1 MQNRNSSWKNA
12 PFPFDILKN
21 IVNSMTLK
29 DVFIVITKFKFK
41 SKYLSS
47 GEVPRKMKE
56 AEVQLRNLADHI
68 SHIQTA
74 TYEVAQRGE
83 ELVQHFEN
91 SGINIMAD
99 TQYNGVTRVQVCR
112 FGQEIQK
119 VSLEIKAHSTVH

>member
-1 MQNRNSSWKNA
+1 
-12 PFPFDILKN
+12 
-21 IVNSMTLK
+21 
-29 DVFIVITKFKFK
+29 
-41 SKYLSS
+41 
-47 GEVPRKMKE
+47 MKE

-99 TQYNGVTRVQVCR
+99 TQYNGVTRVQVSR
-112 FGQEIQK
+112 FEQEIQK
-119 VSLEIKAHSTVH
+119 VSLESEIKARSGPCN